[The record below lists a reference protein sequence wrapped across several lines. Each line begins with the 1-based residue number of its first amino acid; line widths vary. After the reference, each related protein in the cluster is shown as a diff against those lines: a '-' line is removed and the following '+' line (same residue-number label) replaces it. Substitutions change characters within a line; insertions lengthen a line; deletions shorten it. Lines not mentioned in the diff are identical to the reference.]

1 MLNGYKGYS
10 LCKEKAAPCV
20 DHRKTG
26 ITVEGVK
33 AATPSPKSEGRQA
46 MLAHPTLTLVASM
59 GTQSIQ
65 WDKVARGRLY
75 T

>member
-10 LCKEKAAPCV
+10 LCKKKAAPCV

-46 MLAHPTLTLVASM
+46 MLAHPTLTM
-59 GTQSIQ
+59 
-65 WDKVARGRLY
+65 
-75 T
+75 